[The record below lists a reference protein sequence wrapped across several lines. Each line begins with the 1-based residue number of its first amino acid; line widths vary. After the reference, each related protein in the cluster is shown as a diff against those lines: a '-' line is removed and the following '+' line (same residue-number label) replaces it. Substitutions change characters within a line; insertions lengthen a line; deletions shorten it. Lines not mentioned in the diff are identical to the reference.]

1 MSIFNDFFK
10 KEKPVFTGFRFGFG
24 SGGGGGGA
32 GGPFPGMPSDE
43 VQTTYGG
50 NGAPGIVIVAYPT

>member
-1 MSIFNDFFK
+1 
-10 KEKPVFTGFRFGFG
+10 
-24 SGGGGGGA
+24 
-32 GGPFPGMPSDE
+32 MPSDE

>member
-1 MSIFNDFFK
+1 MDNTQRLARVVVVAVVLD
-10 KEKPVFTGFRFGFG
+10 
-24 SGGGGGGA
+24 
-32 GGPFPGMPSDE
+32 PFPGMPSDE

>member
-1 MSIFNDFFK
+1 MPQCLVIS
-10 KEKPVFTGFRFGFG
+10 G
-24 SGGGGGGA
+24 SGTCDILVVAGGGGGGA
-32 GGPFPGMPSDE
+32 GGPFPGMPSAE